1 MKPRCGSS
9 IYSHH
14 CFDTQRAHT
23 KHLTGNLDRM
33 SNTMLEVVEDGLS
46 RSPPLSLWRNIVSA
60 GYSLDEL
67 QVAFRNSFIKT
78 IGDGGSTSFWTEH
91 WIGED
96 KLCNI
101 YPRLFRLETQQSVC
115 VRDRVKKKEGDTI
128 TSWNWSRI
136 PSGRTASELDSLT
149 VLLRAYDFSS
159 DSKPDS

>member
-33 SNTMLEVVEDGLS
+33 SNTMLE
-46 RSPPLSLWRNIVSA
+46 